1 MDEVILPERF
11 CYQDILPLC
20 ESRFIEFKENFNSEK
35 MFRKY
40 YETVCAFLNAK
51 GGHLI
56 FGIRDRD
63 RLIQGIKMNQQQI
76 DDFLLFVDRLT
87 MVVTYQ
93 PESREQ
99 SVLDGEKVIYVP
111 PTVFRT
117 RVEQITKNQYICII
131 SCYPENGRKYC
142 LTDKSVFVRNH
153 AGNFR
158 VKPSHVV
165 YTQEEVDRMIN
176 TSIAK
181 LEKEH
186 NKRHHE
192 LAITISDS
200 IYDYY
205 HHSSSETLYTD
216 KCVDHRFPLMLM
228 FMVVF
233 SLIYLSNV

>member
-1 MDEVILPERF
+1 
-11 CYQDILPLC
+11 
-20 ESRFIEFKENFNSEK
+20 
-35 MFRKY
+35 
-40 YETVCAFLNAK
+40 
-51 GGHLI
+51 
-56 FGIRDRD
+56 
-63 RLIQGIKMNQQQI
+63 
-76 DDFLLFVDRLT
+76 
-87 MVVTYQ
+87 
-93 PESREQ
+93 
-99 SVLDGEKVIYVP
+99 
-111 PTVFRT
+111 VFRT

-165 YTQEEVDRMIN
+165 YTQEEVDRMVN

-186 NKRHHE
+186 NKRNHE
-192 LAITISDS
+192 LAITISNS

-205 HHSSSETLYTD
+205 HHSSSETLSTD